1 MKYLEEPNSE
11 TESRIVGVRG
21 QGRRE
26 VGTWSLMGTDYQ
38 FCMIKQFW
46 RAFPGG
52 PVAKN
57 PPANA
62 RDMSSVPGPGQSH
75 MHQSK

>member
-1 MKYLEEPNSE
+1 M
-11 TESRIVGVRG
+11 
-21 QGRRE
+21 
-26 VGTWSLMGTDYQ
+26 GTWSLMGTDYQ

-46 RAFPGG
+46 RDFPGG